1 MWPENAVRCVVATAE
16 TKCYTRRS
24 QVTVVRARRLYV
36 DLVFLGHKQSVDK
49 QVESPMLYA

>member
-49 QVESPMLYA
+49 QVESPVLYA